1 MKDHLKLTTPHNNDT
16 LNQMQETKK
25 IEEIIGDIKRIK
37 LGHLIEPKFEKAV
50 IHTNNALESLEDV
63 KVLVGEK

>member
-1 MKDHLKLTTPHNNDT
+1 MKDHLKLTTLHNNDT

-25 IEEIIGDIKRIK
+25 IEQIIGDIKRIK

-50 IHTNNALESLEDV
+50 IHTNNALESLEGV
-63 KVLVGEK
+63 KFLVGEK

>member
-1 MKDHLKLTTPHNNDT
+1 MEDAKQT
-16 LNQMQETKK
+16 EK
-25 IEEIIGDIKRIK
+25 IDQIMGEIKSIK
-37 LGHLIEPKFEKAV
+37 LGHLIEPKFEQAV

>member
-1 MKDHLKLTTPHNNDT
+1 MEDT
-16 LNQMQETKK
+16 KETKK
-25 IEEIIGDIKRIK
+25 IEEIIGSIKTIR

-63 KVLVGEK
+63 KILVSEK